1 MSQVKSY
8 QELIV
13 WRKSMDL
20 VEDVYQITSTLPNT
34 EQWGLISQIRR
45 AAISIP
51 SNIAEGFGRLSPG
64 EYKHFLS
71 ISRGSLMELE
81 TQLVLCK
88 RLGYINQIEM
98 DNLLAK
104 TEEVGKILTT
114 LIQKNRSSDT

>member
-8 QELIV
+8 QDLIV

-20 VEDVYQITSTLPNT
+20 VEAIYQITNRLPNT

-45 AAISIP
+45 AVISIP

-64 EYKHFLS
+64 EYKHFLL

-81 TQLVLCK
+81 TQLILCK

-104 TEEVGKILTT
+104 TEEVGKILIT
-114 LIQKNRSSDT
+114 LIQKNRSS